1 MLVRRYASL
10 TARLPASE
18 ATTLRARVCAS
29 QELEPMSTGLGARR
43 VLVSALILSNV
54 LPAWAAGGA
63 PGGDAEPLQLVVVSA
78 TRIPTPQL
86 DLASSVT
93 VVTAEDIAAQ
103 QQRTIADVL
112 RNIPGLNLVQQGGPG
127 SVTSVFMRG
136 TSSNH
141 TKVLIDGIDVSDP
154 SNANAAFDFGQLLT
168 QDIERIEV
176 LRGPQSGLYGSD
188 AIGGVINVIT
198 RSGSGPMKLAAS
210 IEGGSFDSFNQ
221 TAGLSGS
228 QDTFRYSANVA
239 HLHSGATPVTPPD
252 LLGPGEPRHD
262 DYYDNFTVSTK
273 LGLEVAP
280 SFDLGLVA
288 RYTSTHLHYTGED
301 FSTFPALPAAQQ
313 SESNTDEY
321 YGRATA
327 HLVSLA
333 GALDQTLGAAF
344 MRNQTATLQPQTPE
358 GLNTGERVKV
368 DWQGA
373 VRLAAAETLL
383 LGLEDARDEIS
394 QPLSASTRIDSGYA
408 ELQSQLGEHWFSALN
423 VRYDDND
430 RFGSKV
436 TYRVAPAWVSQASGT
451 KLKASVGSGFKAPT
465 LSELFQDFPQFLFF
479 ANPNLRP
486 ESSVGY
492 DAGIE
497 QDLAGNRLRVG
508 ATWYHNRIRDLI
520 TTDVTATTWANVGRA
535 TTYGVESFIAW
546 QAARQLA
553 LRLDYTYTEASDELA
568 HQELLRRPKHKG
580 TLNVSWRPREALL
593 LDLSVLSVS
602 TWVDGNRDFS
612 IPRLDA
618 PGYTAVN
625 LAAAFDLTR
634 TFTVFGRLD
643 NLLDRR
649 YENPVG
655 FLQPRFRAFA
665 GVRAKL

>member
-1 MLVRRYASL
+1 
-10 TARLPASE
+10 
-18 ATTLRARVCAS
+18 
-29 QELEPMSTGLGARR
+29 MSTGLGARR

-154 SNANAAFDFGQLLT
+154 SNANAAFDFGQLPT

>member
-1 MLVRRYASL
+1 
-10 TARLPASE
+10 
-18 ATTLRARVCAS
+18 
-29 QELEPMSTGLGARR
+29 
-43 VLVSALILSNV
+43 
-54 LPAWAAGGA
+54 
-63 PGGDAEPLQLVVVSA
+63 
-78 TRIPTPQL
+78 
-86 DLASSVT
+86 
-93 VVTAEDIAAQ
+93 
-103 QQRTIADVL
+103 
-112 RNIPGLNLVQQGGPG
+112 
-127 SVTSVFMRG
+127 
-136 TSSNH
+136 
-141 TKVLIDGIDVSDP
+141 
-154 SNANAAFDFGQLLT
+154 
-168 QDIERIEV
+168 
-176 LRGPQSGLYGSD
+176 
-188 AIGGVINVIT
+188 
-198 RSGSGPMKLAAS
+198 MKLAAS

-228 QDTFRYSANVA
+228 QDAFRYSANVA

-273 LGLEVAP
+273 LGLDVAP

-333 GALDQTLGAAF
+333 GALDQTLGVAF

-423 VRYDDND
+423 ARYDDND

-465 LSELFQDFPQFLFF
+465 LSELFQDFAPFFF
-479 ANPNLRP
+479 ANPNLKP
-486 ESSVGY
+486 ENSVGY

-497 QDLAGNRLRVG
+497 QGLAGNAWRLG
-508 ATWYHNRIRDLI
+508 ATWFHNRIRDLI
-520 TTDVTATTWANVGRA
+520 TTDVTGTTWANVGRA

-546 QAARQLA
+546 QPARQLV
-553 LRLDYTYTEASDELA
+553 LRVDHTYTEASDDLA

-618 PGYTAVN
+618 PGYTTVN

-655 FLQPRFRAFA
+655 FLQPGLGAFA
-665 GVRAKL
+665 GFRAKL

>member
-1 MLVRRYASL
+1 
-10 TARLPASE
+10 
-18 ATTLRARVCAS
+18 
-29 QELEPMSTGLGARR
+29 MSTGLGARR

-93 VVTAEDIAAQ
+93 VVTAEDMAAQ

-136 TSSNH
+136 TNSNH

-154 SNANAAFDFGQLLT
+154 SNANAAFDFGQLLP

-228 QDTFRYSANVA
+228 QDAFRYSANVA

-273 LGLEVAP
+273 LGLDVAP

-327 HLVSLA
+327 RLA
-333 GALDQTLGAAF
+333 LLEGALNQTLGVAF

-358 GLNTGERVKV
+358 TLNTGERVKV

-423 VRYDDND
+423 ARYDDND

-465 LSELFQDFPQFLFF
+465 LSELFQDFAPFFF
-479 ANPNLRP
+479 ANPNLKP
-486 ESSVGY
+486 ENSVGY

-497 QDLAGNRLRVG
+497 QGLAGNAWRLG
-508 ATWYHNRIRDLI
+508 ATWFHNRIRDLI
-520 TTDVTATTWANVGRA
+520 TTDVTGTTWANVGRA

-546 QAARQLA
+546 QPARQLV
-553 LRLDYTYTEASDELA
+553 LRVDHTYTEASDDLA

-618 PGYTAVN
+618 PGYTTVN

-655 FLQPRFRAFA
+655 FLQPGLGAFA
-665 GVRAKL
+665 GFRAKL

>member
-1 MLVRRYASL
+1 
-10 TARLPASE
+10 
-18 ATTLRARVCAS
+18 
-29 QELEPMSTGLGARR
+29 MSTGLGARR

-154 SNANAAFDFGQLLT
+154 SNANAAFDFGQLPT
-168 QDIERIEV
+168 QDIERVEV

>member
-1 MLVRRYASL
+1 
-10 TARLPASE
+10 
-18 ATTLRARVCAS
+18 
-29 QELEPMSTGLGARR
+29 MSTGLGARR

-93 VVTAEDIAAQ
+93 VVTAEDMAAQ

-136 TSSNH
+136 TNSNH

-154 SNANAAFDFGQLLT
+154 SNANAAFDFGQLLP

-228 QDTFRYSANVA
+228 QDAFRYSANVA

-273 LGLEVAP
+273 LGLDVAP

-333 GALDQTLGAAF
+333 GALDQTLGVAF

-423 VRYDDND
+423 ARYDDND

-465 LSELFQDFPQFLFF
+465 LSELFQDFAPFFF
-479 ANPNLRP
+479 ANPNLKP
-486 ESSVGY
+486 ENSVGY

-497 QDLAGNRLRVG
+497 QGLAGNAWRLG
-508 ATWYHNRIRDLI
+508 ATWFHNRIRDLI
-520 TTDVTATTWANVGRA
+520 TTDVTGTTWANVGRA

-546 QAARQLA
+546 QPARQLV
-553 LRLDYTYTEASDELA
+553 LRVDHTYTEASDDLA

-618 PGYTAVN
+618 PGYTTVN

-655 FLQPRFRAFA
+655 FLQPGLGAFA
-665 GVRAKL
+665 GFRAKL